1 MNNNKFKIYK
11 ICPYICGALYGVFLG
26 IAIMSFIC
34 WVLMWHNK
42 TNGPMEYGEAY
53 VIDTFIYIGI
63 SVLALA
69 CFAITLIFNIRIF
82 KKTPRTVVNVISEI
96 ILPVFTTFPSAVIF
110 SSIASFIHT
119 LNWAI

>member
-1 MNNNKFKIYK
+1 MNNKSKIYK

-34 WVLMWHNK
+34 WALAWHNK

-53 VIDTFIYIGI
+53 IIDTIVYLGI

-69 CFAITLIFNIRIF
+69 CFVINLIFNIRIF
-82 KKTPRTVVNVISEI
+82 KKTPRTVVNIICEI
-96 ILPVFTTFPSAVIF
+96 ILPVFTTLPSAMLF
-110 SSIASFIHT
+110 SYIE
-119 LNWAI
+119 